1 MRLVFL
7 GTPEFALPSLERL
20 LAGPDDV
27 VGVYTQPD
35 RPAGRGRAPS
45 ASPVKRFALAH
56 GLPVYQPE
64 RLRRPEAIEQLRALL
79 PDCLIVA
86 AYGQILPQAVLDLPK
101 HGALNLHPS
110 LLPRHRGAAP
120 VAGAILAGDEIT
132 GVTLMLV
139 DAGLDTGPIVAQA
152 TLPVAPDD
160 TTATLTAKLA
170 LLAADLLVMSLPHWF
185 AGRLTPSPQDQA
197 QMTLTRQ
204 LTIEDRT
211 LDWRQPAS
219 ILERRVRA
227 LQPWPEAT
235 TTWQGRLLKV
245 LQAIVLPHQAGEPG
259 LVVAPEP
266 AGPVPVGIVTGEG
279 VLGLLRVQM
288 EGRRAMAAEEFLRG
302 ARGFVGARLPS

>member
-45 ASPVKRFALAH
+45 ASPVKRFALAY

-139 DAGLDTGPIVAQA
+139 DAGLDTGPIIAQA

-160 TTATLTAKLA
+160 TTAVLTAKLA
-170 LLAADLLVMSLPHWF
+170 LLAADLLIMSLPHWF
-185 AGRLTPSPQDQA
+185 AERLTPRPQDDAQA
-197 QMTLTRQ
+197 TLTRQ

-219 ILERRVRA
+219 VLERRVRA
-227 LQPWPEAT
+227 LQPWPEAA

-245 LQAIVLPHQAGEPG
+245 LQASVLPPQAGEPG
-259 LVVAPEP
+259 LVVALPPGES
-266 AGPVPVGIVTGEG
+266 APVGVVTGEG

>member
-86 AYGQILPQAVLDLPK
+86 AYGQILPQAVLDLPT

-139 DAGLDTGPIVAQA
+139 DAGLDTGPIIAQA

-160 TTATLTAKLA
+160 TTAALTAKLS
-170 LLAADLLVMSLPHWF
+170 LLAADLLTMSLPHWF
-185 AGRLTPSPQDQA
+185 VGRLTPRPQDEAQA
-197 QMTLTRQ
+197 TLTRQ
-204 LTIEDRT
+204 LTVEDRP
-211 LDWRQPAS
+211 LGWRQPAS
-219 ILERRVRA
+219 VLERRVRA
-227 LQPWPEAT
+227 LQPWPEAA

-245 LQAIVLPHQAGEPG
+245 LQAIVLPPRAGEPG
-259 LVVAPEP
+259 LVVALPPGGP
-266 AGPVPVGIVTGEG
+266 APVGVVTGEG

-302 ARGFVGARLPS
+302 ARAFVGARLPS

>member
-27 VGVYTQPD
+27 VGVFTQPD

-64 RLRRPEAIEQLRALL
+64 RLRRAEAIEQLRALL

-139 DAGLDTGPIVAQA
+139 DAGLDTGPIIAQA

-160 TTATLTAKLA
+160 TTAVLTAKLA
-170 LLAADLLVMSLPHWF
+170 LLAADLLIMSLPHWF
-185 AGRLTPSPQDQA
+185 AERLTPRPQDDAQA
-197 QMTLTRQ
+197 TLTRQ

-219 ILERRVRA
+219 VLERRVRA
-227 LQPWPEAT
+227 LQPWPEAA

-245 LQAIVLPHQAGEPG
+245 LQASVLPPQAGEPG
-259 LVVAPEP
+259 LVVALPPGGP
-266 AGPVPVGIVTGEG
+266 APGGGVTGEG